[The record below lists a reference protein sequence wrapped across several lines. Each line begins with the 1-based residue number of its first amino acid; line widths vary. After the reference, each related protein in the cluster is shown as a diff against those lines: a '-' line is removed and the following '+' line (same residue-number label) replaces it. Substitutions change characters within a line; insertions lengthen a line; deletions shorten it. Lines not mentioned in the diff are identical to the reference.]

1 MPARVYGVLSLV
13 TFAGAVAIAVWA
25 GWRESPALGVGYAAL
40 ALVSLLVIVA
50 VFCGKCAARDRCGH
64 VVFGPIARLIRKELK
79 VSPYTSLE
87 LTLTSV
93 LLALTF
99 VLPLGWLWRYPLA
112 LGVYALFLVLG
123 AIDVGARVCP
133 ACNNAACPLSKAS
146 S

>member
-1 MPARVYGVLSLV
+1 M
-13 TFAGAVAIAVWA
+13 
-25 GWRESPALGVGYAAL
+25 
-40 ALVSLLVIVA
+40 
-50 VFCGKCAARDRCGH
+50 
-64 VVFGPIARLIRKELK
+64 
-79 VSPYTSLE
+79 SPYTSLE